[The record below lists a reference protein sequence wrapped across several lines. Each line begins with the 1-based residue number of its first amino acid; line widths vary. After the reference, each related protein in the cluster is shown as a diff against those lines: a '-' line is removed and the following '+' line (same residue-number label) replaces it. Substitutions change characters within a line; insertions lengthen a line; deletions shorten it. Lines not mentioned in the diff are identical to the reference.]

1 MNKEE
6 FYDKIIKL
14 AQTSTPQFKL
24 VMDYGLRQI
33 KYMFDAD
40 KILEMELPENSVI
53 VGLSVMGQFNAID
66 YENKIVRY
74 VGSVGSQKRIEESV
88 VFDPDVERVF
98 RQADQDTQNK
108 LRISDELKRNENL
121 VSHKNDLLKENETLA
136 STLQSNQTRLN
147 YIENLNFFQRLL
159 FLFFKSKILKRF
171 GEIK

>member
-1 MNKEE
+1 MSSLKEVTLYE
-6 FYDKIIKL
+6 LTKRTVMVDGDSFSRVVLKQVECL
-14 AQTSTPQFKL
+14 ASIQLPTHGDLMTL
-24 VMDYGLRQI
+24 EQI
-33 KYMFDAD
+33 PVK
-40 KILEMELPENSVI
+40 
-53 VGLSVMGQFNAID
+53 
-66 YENKIVRY
+66 KIVRY
-74 VGSVGSQKRIEESV
+74 VGRVGSQKRIEELV

-121 VSHKNDLLKENETLA
+121 VSYKNDLLKENETLA
-136 STLQSNQTRLN
+136 SILQSNQTRLN

>member
-1 MNKEE
+1 MSGLKKVTLYYLTQRKVVVDGDSFSRVVPKQVEC
-6 FYDKIIKL
+6 L
-14 AQTSTPQFKL
+14 ASIQPQTHGDLMTL
-24 VMDYGLRQI
+24 EQI
-33 KYMFDAD
+33 PVK
-40 KILEMELPENSVI
+40 
-53 VGLSVMGQFNAID
+53 
-66 YENKIVRY
+66 KIVRY
-74 VGSVGSQKRIEESV
+74 VGRVGSQKRIEELV

-121 VSHKNDLLKENETLA
+121 VSYKNDVLKENETLA
-136 STLQSNQTRLN
+136 SILQSNQTRLN